1 MEKVKEHTVHIINQ
15 GDGMDSVQVWQAY
28 AMCAISIMLMLAI
41 RSVVTKF
48 GKPETLK
55 DGVSFWKWRNI
66 LISWIHA
73 VIVGTWDFM
82 CLWWYPDLFQDPV
95 FYINNV
101 MYLMVPFSIGY
112 FLYDLYDMMTNEQQL
127 IDWEI
132 VLHHVLLS
140 TVMIYSW
147 TNKLCIAYSVILLT
161 SEINSI
167 FLHLRKLLQFT
178 KVNFNS
184 WLYQLVAM
192 LNLFTFIT
200 CRLFPQSR
208 LMFGFYTDGHRISK
222 SYFILLLL
230 TYPIGFVI
238 NIVLF
243 WRILKSDVLRR
254 LKGNGKLRNKME

>member
-1 MEKVKEHTVHIINQ
+1 MFI
-15 GDGMDSVQVWQAY
+15 
-28 AMCAISIMLMLAI
+28 
-41 RSVVTKF
+41 F
-48 GKPETLK
+48 
-55 DGVSFWKWRNI
+55 F
-66 LISWIHA
+66 LI
-73 VIVGTWDFM
+73 
-82 CLWWYPDLFQDPV
+82 
-95 FYINNV
+95 
-101 MYLMVPFSIGY
+101 
-112 FLYDLYDMMTNEQQL
+112 FLQ
-127 IDWEI
+127 
-132 VLHHVLLS
+132 LS

-254 LKGNGKLRNKME
+254 LKGNDKLLNKME